1 MAAKGALSMMEYDNL
16 VVKLG
21 TAIQIQNTGWFVLM
35 HTQNTRLTTPTEA
48 TQNRKYS
55 RRLIDNKGEFPV
67 GGEIEVKYTTYLQR
81 SSRLCSYRVVST
93 YSNNLKLA

>member
-21 TAIQIQNTGWFVLM
+21 TAIQIQNTGCFVLM
-35 HTQNTRLTTPTEA
+35 HKQNASSTTPTEA

-67 GGEIEVKYTTYLQR
+67 AA
-81 SSRLCSYRVVST
+81 RL
-93 YSNNLKLA
+93 K